1 MTCSKAKKLMALY
14 AGGDLSERRTR
25 AVGAHLDSC
34 PACRRE
40 LEGYRRALEQ
50 VKAAAGAEIAPDWSE
65 GAWRAVMARVMGE
78 ATERR
83 KELAGRFKSVPR
95 ARWAAAAG
103 AAGALALAAVML
115 LQNGSGFRPGSMA
128 TAPGAGEPR
137 TGVPG
142 SPSAQDVVS
151 VNLVSQ
157 ETGLQVVWF
166 FNKNF
171 EWKGDRE

>member
-34 PACRRE
+34 PACPKE
-40 LEGYRRALEQ
+40 LEGYRRASAQ
-50 VKAAAGAEIAPDWSE
+50 VKAAAGAEIPPDWSE
-65 GAWRAVMARVMGE
+65 GEWRALMTRAMGE

-95 ARWAAAAG
+95 ARWAAASG
-103 AAGALALAAVML
+103 AAAALVLAALML
-115 LQNGSGFRPGSMA
+115 LQNGSGFRPGSVA
-128 TAPGAGEPR
+128 TAPGAGELGIAADPD
-137 TGVPG
+137 PA
-142 SPSAQDVVS
+142 AQDVVS
-151 VNLVSQ
+151 VTLVSQ

-166 FNKNF
+166 FNRNF

>member
-1 MTCSKAKKLMALY
+1 MTCSKAKKPMALY
-14 AGGDLSERRTR
+14 AGGDLSERRKR

-40 LEGYRRALEQ
+40 LEEYRRALAQ
-50 VKAAAGAEIAPDWSE
+50 IKAAAGAEVPPDWSAGE
-65 GAWRAVMARVMGE
+65 WRALMTRVMGE

-95 ARWAAAAG
+95 VRWAVASGAAAA
-103 AAGALALAAVML
+103 LVLAAVML
-115 LQNGSGFRPGSMA
+115 LQNGSGFRPGSAA
-128 TAPGAGEPR
+128 TAPGAAEPMA
-137 TGVPG
+137 GVLG
-142 SPSAQDVVS
+142 DPSAQDVVS
-151 VNLVSQ
+151 VTLVSQ

-166 FNKNF
+166 FNRNF